1 MQDDGSATPPS
12 NGQPNQLRPAGKA
25 QNQDTPLDRGYW
37 AGAHVDAGG
46 GQRARRIALTVT
58 SILIVAFALAALD
71 PVVSLPPLPFDDDL
85 SPSGEPRTLVSPLP
99 ALQRDDAFAPGQPLP
114 LLAGGLRWLDPLT
127 GRLSGTPYEGFR
139 GAPFVMADGAVLC
152 VCLDRPWTQSGA
164 IVRVSLVRETGPN
177 EPTTSIQV
185 LELQTNVDE
194 PFGDAIVVE
203 PAISPD
209 DSTVYLATIVR
220 EVDGVGARVFAVDAA
235 SGEIG
240 GKADVPLPA
249 GEGGPVLPIV
259 RVSPDG
265 RGLLLTVWSTTIGQD
280 PREAW
285 APHAFAISVG
295 PNDPSDIGPPVA
307 VEPLSPQTSGPFCFG
322 EAYVATGTYGALCD
336 WTGANPPRLSLQVK
350 DARDFRR
357 SFSMPA
363 TLTSALDVQ
372 VDAEGGRV
380 FVWSFERRAIA
391 RLDVASGEVTSRAYG
406 FGDSV
411 ASISPT
417 EPRPYPVTDPVRW
430 VNMRSASEAFGG
442 HKLLGSP
449 DGLVLFAIGG
459 GSKGLADLPASTGV
473 WVIDADT
480 LDLVDVWAPAA
491 YYHDI
496 ALTFDGE
503 YVVALGLSGVN
514 EAGAS
519 APWPPSITYHRAQNG
534 RVVELIG
541 SIDGLAGWTP
551 VLLSTAN

>member
-1 MQDDGSATPPS
+1 
-12 NGQPNQLRPAGKA
+12 
-25 QNQDTPLDRGYW
+25 
-37 AGAHVDAGG
+37 
-46 GQRARRIALTVT
+46 
-58 SILIVAFALAALD
+58 
-71 PVVSLPPLPFDDDL
+71 
-85 SPSGEPRTLVSPLP
+85 
-99 ALQRDDAFAPGQPLP
+99 
-114 LLAGGLRWLDPLT
+114 
-127 GRLSGTPYEGFR
+127 
-139 GAPFVMADGAVLC
+139 
-152 VCLDRPWTQSGA
+152 
-164 IVRVSLVRETGPN
+164 VSLVRETGPN

-295 PNDPSDIGPPVA
+295 PDDPSEIGPPVA
-307 VEPLSPQTSGPFCFG
+307 VDPLSPQTSGPSCFG

-406 FGDSV
+406 FGDSA

-430 VNMRSASEAFGG
+430 GGMGSASEVFGG
-442 HKLLGSP
+442 HTLLGSP

-459 GSKGLADLPASTGV
+459 GSRGSADLPASTGV

-480 LDLVDVWAPAA
+480 LELVDVWAPAA

-519 APWPPSITYHRAQNG
+519 APWQPSITYHRAGDGQ
-534 RVVELIG
+534 VVEIIG
-541 SIDGLAGWTP
+541 SMDGLAGWTP
-551 VLLSTAN
+551 VLLSTTN